1 MPMPSRH
8 ALVLSHV
15 AFENLGSLE
24 VPLRERGFAIETVDA
39 ATARFPLPQAE
50 RCDLL
55 VVLGGPIG
63 VYDRQEYPF
72 LNGEIACI
80 GARLAA
86 HRPILGICL
95 GAQLMAAALGARV
108 YAGEHGAEI
117 GWGPIEAATDQAD
130 SPDWFAPLLTP
141 GLSLFHWHGDTFDLP
156 QGAVHLAKTDRY
168 INQSFTSDNFA
179 LALQFHPEVTAN
191 GLERWYV
198 GHACELR
205 HAGISVEDLRADALR
220 FAPALEEA
228 AARFWSLWL
237 DSVLQRPI
245 SAARLP
251 FRIYPPPTK

>member
-24 VPLRERGFAIETVDA
+24 APLRERGFAIETVDV

-50 RCDLL
+50 SCDLL

-63 VYDRQEYPF
+63 VYDKLDHPF
-72 LNGEIACI
+72 LTGEIACI

-86 HRPILGICL
+86 RRPILGICL
-95 GAQLMAAALGARV
+95 GAQLMAAALSARV
-108 YAGEHGAEI
+108 YPGANGAEI
-117 GWGPIEAATDQAD
+117 GWLPIEAATGQAD
-130 SPDWFAPLLTP
+130 PPEWFAPLLAP
-141 GLSLFHWHGDTFDLP
+141 GLALFHWHGDTFDLP
-156 QGAVHLAKTDRY
+156 VGSVHLAKTEKY
-168 INQSFTSDNFA
+168 ENQSFAIDNFA

-191 GLERWYV
+191 GLELWYV

-205 HAGISVEDLRADALR
+205 HAGIAVEGLRADALR
-220 FAPALEEA
+220 FSPALEEA

-237 DSVLQRPI
+237 DSVL
-245 SAARLP
+245 
-251 FRIYPPPTK
+251 